1 MKKIIG
7 FQDIKVLFSVSYAVI
22 AGMCVEF
29 MCRYLFFSYTRKDMA
44 LPLVVDK
51 LLLEEVPA
59 PYFPED
65 YTYLQMAL
73 IPAALLVGLF
83 LWSKISPGVIH
94 AVNIAITLC
103 NMTVTLFFLTYATV
117 FFYCIYLFSV
127 PEILDPPTCSSR
139 ASIVVKYIFMA
150 SCLPGI
156 SSLICSVGKTCCHF
170 RRRNTEEVGER

>member
-29 MCRYLFFSYTRKDMA
+29 MCRYLFFSYTRKDTA
-44 LPLVVDK
+44 LPLVVDA

-83 LWSKISPGVIH
+83 FRSKISSGVTH
-94 AVNIAITLC
+94 AVNVAITLC

-117 FFYCIYLFSV
+117 FFYCIHLFSV
-127 PEILDPPTCSSR
+127 PEILDPPTCSSL
-139 ASIVVKYIFMA
+139 ASIMVRYIFTA
-150 SCLPGI
+150 SCVLGI
-156 SSLICSVGKTCCHF
+156 SSLIYSVGKICYNALH
-170 RRRNTEEVGER
+170 RGNE

>member
-7 FQDIKVLFSVSYAVI
+7 FQDIKVLFSVSYAVF

-29 MCRYLFFSYTRKDMA
+29 MCRYLFFSYTRKDTA
-44 LPLVVDK
+44 LPLVVDA

-83 LWSKISPGVIH
+83 FRSKISPGVIH

-103 NMTVTLFFLTYATV
+103 NMTVTLFLLIYMDV
-117 FFYCIYLFSV
+117 FFYCIYIFSV

-139 ASIVVKYIFMA
+139 ASIMVRYIFTA
-150 SCLPGI
+150 SCVLGI
-156 SSLICSVGKTCCHF
+156 SSVIYSIGKTCYNALH
-170 RRRNTEEVGER
+170 RRNG